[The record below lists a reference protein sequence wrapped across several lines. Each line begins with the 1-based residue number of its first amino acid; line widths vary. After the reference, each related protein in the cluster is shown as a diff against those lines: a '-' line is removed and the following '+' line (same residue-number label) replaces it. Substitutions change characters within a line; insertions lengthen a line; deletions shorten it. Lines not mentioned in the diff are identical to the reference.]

1 MKVKEN
7 QMEETEKSNIELEK
21 EYNPLNEKQKI
32 AYEEAI
38 SIDNDIVFIT
48 GSPGTGKSF
57 TAKYIIDYFS
67 EITDNS
73 SIVALA
79 PSHQSKVVLRDMIY
93 NDSIDVKT
101 TQSYCNMVPDFY
113 SEKDF
118 KWTGKYPEEKQVILI
133 DEISM
138 VSQQQFD
145 LIRESSSKIICLG
158 DKNQLL
164 SVGENN
170 ADMTHIKTIEL
181 TEQMRQE
188 KTNTSL
194 YMAIQRYKEA
204 IQSNSKVDL
213 SGVPEDDTLSLVRER
228 KVLFSKFVKSE
239 IHSKV
244 IVAAKNDM
252 VNTYN
257 LQVKN
262 VVGES
267 MYEKDDI
274 LITQSP
280 VWEVYKQDKK
290 ADFNNGD
297 ILKVHSV
304 KFVNNEIMPYNEV
317 SVSYTTIDRP
327 TNKICIPSNNE
338 LYEERL
344 QALRADAKA
353 NPKLWKLFYK
363 FKNQFA
369 EVKHAYSMTSWKTQ
383 GSTFDQVY
391 IDHQDIGSIQHWA
404 DMDTYNRAMYI
415 SLSRA
420 KKHATILL

>member
-1 MKVKEN
+1 L
-7 QMEETEKSNIELEK
+7 ETRTN
-21 EYNPLNEKQKI
+21 Y
-32 AYEEAI
+32 
-38 SIDNDIVFIT
+38 
-48 GSPGTGKSF
+48 
-57 TAKYIIDYFS
+57 
-67 EITDNS
+67 
-73 SIVALA
+73 
-79 PSHQSKVVLRDMIY
+79 
-93 NDSIDVKT
+93 
-101 TQSYCNMVPDFY
+101 
-113 SEKDF
+113 
-118 KWTGKYPEEKQVILI
+118 
-133 DEISM
+133 
-138 VSQQQFD
+138 QFD
-145 LIRESSSKIICLG
+145 LIRESSSKII
-158 DKNQLL
+158 